1 MNDWEKVHFD
11 QEGGEMMIGGVSPV
25 TSTMTAFHPVLVA
38 KAMPGAPDGVTALT
52 APVMRSLSESLT
64 AIASTPAPIR
74 ASAPDRITAGA
85 TPASA
90 DAGSIADEVVS
101 AYSTSVGGKQ
111 YSGSVEE
118 SGGEYSAWVPNLARA
133 TVTGPSEQAAENN
146 LYARINE
153 LV

>member
-1 MNDWEKVHFD
+1 
-11 QEGGEMMIGGVSPV
+11 
-25 TSTMTAFHPVLVA
+25 
-38 KAMPGAPDGVTALT
+38 
-52 APVMRSLSESLT
+52 
-64 AIASTPAPIR
+64 
-74 ASAPDRITAGA
+74 
-85 TPASA
+85 
-90 DAGSIADEVVS
+90 VVS